1 MKSNKIL
8 RSQAVMLERLGRK
21 EKIGIWRDA
30 AKYLGATTLNETFVN
45 VTRLARADD
54 GDSPLFVPGK
64 VLGSGPLDKK
74 LVVGAFSY
82 SAAARKKIETA
93 GGEAL
98 SIEEFVKRFP
108 DGSGVRLVK

>member
-8 RSQAVMLERLGRK
+8 RTQAVMLERLGRK
-21 EKIGIWRDA
+21 QKIAIWRDA
-30 AKYLGATTLNETFVN
+30 AEYLSASRLNETFVN
-45 VTRLARADD
+45 LTRLARADS

-64 VLGSGPLDKK
+64 VLGSGPLEKK

-82 SAAARKKIETA
+82 SVAAKKKIETA

-98 SIEEFVKRFP
+98 TIDEFVKRFP
-108 DGSGVRLVK
+108 DGSGVRLVR

>member
-30 AKYLGATTLNETFVN
+30 AAYLGASALNETFVN
-45 VTRLARADD
+45 VAHLARADAGD
-54 GDSPLFVPGK
+54 GPLFVPGK
-64 VLGSGPLDKK
+64 VLGSGPLEKK
-74 LVVGAFSY
+74 LVVGAFSF
-82 SAAARKKIETA
+82 SAAARMKIETA

-98 SIEEFVKRFP
+98 TIEEFVKRFP
-108 DGSGVRLVK
+108 KGSGVRLVK

>member
-1 MKSNKIL
+1 
-8 RSQAVMLERLGRK
+8 MLERLGRK

-30 AKYLGATTLNETFVN
+30 AEYLGASRLNETFVN
-45 VTRLARADD
+45 LTRLARADP

-64 VLGSGPLDKK
+64 VLGTGPLEKK

-98 SIEEFVKRFP
+98 TIEEFVKRFP

>member
-21 EKIGIWRDA
+21 EKIGVWRDA

-54 GDSPLFVPGK
+54 GGSPLFVPGK

>member
-8 RSQAVMLERLGRK
+8 RAQAVMLERLGRK
-21 EKIGIWRDA
+21 QKIGIWRDA
-30 AKYLGATTLNETFVN
+30 AAYLGASRLNETFVN
-45 VTRLARADD
+45 LTRLARADS

-64 VLGSGPLDKK
+64 VLGTGPLEKK

-82 SAAARKKIETA
+82 SAAAKKKIETA

-98 SIEEFVKRFP
+98 TIDEFVKRFP

>member
-1 MKSNKIL
+1 MKSNKFL
-8 RSQAVMLERLGRK
+8 RSQAVMLERKGRK
-21 EKIGIWRDA
+21 EKIGIWKDA
-30 AKYLGATTLNETFVN
+30 AEYLAASSRNETFVN
-45 VTRLARADD
+45 VARLARAEK

-64 VLGSGPLDKK
+64 VLGSGPLEKK

-98 SIEEFVKRFP
+98 TIEE
-108 DGSGVRLVK
+108 

>member
-21 EKIGIWRDA
+21 SKIGVWRDA
-30 AKYLGATTLNETFVN
+30 AAYLCATTLNETVVN
-45 VTRLARADD
+45 VGRLGRVDD
-54 GDSPLFVPGK
+54 GKSPLFVPGK
-64 VLGSGPLDKK
+64 VLGTGPLEKK
-74 LVVGAFSY
+74 LVVGAFAY
-82 SAAARKKIETA
+82 SGAARKKIETA

-98 SIEEFVKRFP
+98 TIEEFVKRFP

>member
-30 AKYLGATTLNETFVN
+30 AAYLGAPARNETFVN
-45 VTRLARADD
+45 VAHRARADD

-64 VLGSGPLDKK
+64 VLGSGPLVKK
-74 LVVGAFSY
+74 LVVGAFSF
-82 SAAARKKIETA
+82 SASARKKIETA

-98 SIEEFVKRFP
+98 TIEEFVKRFR

>member
-8 RSQAVMLERLGRK
+8 RTQAVMLERLGRK
-21 EKIGIWRDA
+21 QKIGIWRDA
-30 AKYLGATTLNETFVN
+30 AAYLSASRLNETFVN
-45 VTRLARADD
+45 LTRLARADS

-64 VLGSGPLDKK
+64 VLGTGPLEKK

-82 SAAARKKIETA
+82 SAAAKKKIETA

-98 SIEEFVKRFP
+98 TIDEFVKRFP

>member
-8 RSQAVMLERLGRK
+8 RTQAVMLERLGRK
-21 EKIGIWRDA
+21 QKIAIWRDA
-30 AKYLGATTLNETFVN
+30 AAYLSAPRQNETFVN
-45 VTRLARADD
+45 LTRLARAES

-64 VLGSGPLDKK
+64 VLGTGPLEKK

-82 SAAARKKIETA
+82 SAAAKRKIETA

-98 SIEEFVKRFP
+98 NIDEFVKRFP
-108 DGSGVRLVK
+108 DGSGVRIVK

>member
-1 MKSNKIL
+1 MKSNKFL

-21 EKIGIWRDA
+21 NKMGIWRDA
-30 AKYLGATTLNETFVN
+30 AAYLGATKANETAVN
-45 VTRLARADD
+45 LTRLARADQ
-54 GDSPLFVPGK
+54 GKSPLLVPGK

-82 SAAARKKIETA
+82 SAAAKKKIETA

-98 SIEEFVKRFP
+98 TIDEFVKRFP
-108 DGSGVRLVK
+108 DGSGVRIVK